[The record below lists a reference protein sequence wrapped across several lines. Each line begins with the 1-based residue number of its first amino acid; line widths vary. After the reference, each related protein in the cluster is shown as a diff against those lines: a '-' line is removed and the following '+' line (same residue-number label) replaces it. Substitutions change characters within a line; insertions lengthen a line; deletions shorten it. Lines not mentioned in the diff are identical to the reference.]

1 MNVYLLLDAL
11 RAEIGPRLETL
22 PLAART
28 RDARPEKDKERL
40 RPACLYIGD
49 LPPKQAGTED
59 ASPPFVVLQDLDGK
73 HSGGLHHVRVGM
85 RVSVW
90 NDDPE
95 GAVNDLHN
103 LMSLLTRTCGAF
115 QSAPLRG
122 RYFLEPDDDGALC
135 SWFRPDE
142 QNPPYREGYIIT
154 RWKMA
159 GLE

>member
-11 RAEIGPRLETL
+11 RTEIRPRLETL

-28 RDARPEKDKERL
+28 RDARPGKGKESL
-40 RPACLYIGD
+40 RAASLYIGD
-49 LPPKQAGTED
+49 LPPKAAKEEGC
-59 ASPPFVVLQDLDGK
+59 PPFVVLQDLDGK
-73 HSGGLHHVRVGM
+73 HSGGLHHVRIGL
-85 RVSVW
+85 RASVW
-90 NDDPE
+90 NEDPE
-95 GAVNDLHN
+95 GAVHDLHN
-103 LMSLLTRTCGAF
+103 LISLLTRTCGMF
-115 QSAPLRG
+115 QSAPLQG